1 MLPTLGEFFGI
12 TLFTYPL
19 MMGLAWGFAYQM
31 GGMVFEKKISHLS
44 WNIFFWGTFLLAWLG
59 AKALFLLTTT
69 EEGLVT
75 SSSFWLGGGFV
86 FYGGLIGALSFI
98 LCFCLFHPTFK
109 WRDLSLLVPILL
121 FSHGLGR
128 IGCFL
133 AGCCYGKEMVH
144 FHVRHPVQLYEAFSL
159 MILSF
164 VLGRVLRRG
173 KKEELVI
180 GCYFLVYALLRFS
193 LEFFRGDSVRGVY
206 GVFSTSQWISLILL
220 VPAFVFLFLAQR
232 RKKYGI

>member
-1 MLPTLGEFFGI
+1 M
-12 TLFTYPL
+12 
-19 MMGLAWGFAYQM
+19 
-31 GGMVFEKKISHLS
+31 
-44 WNIFFWGTFLLAWLG
+44 G